1 MVVSSIDFES
11 QREHFASRIF
21 SIYGLIN
28 VKPRRMNHVKQED
41 TMNKA
46 HAAIV
51 ETILLAFIITKGQ
64 LYQHVLANVEVKILC
79 Q

>member
-1 MVVSSIDFES
+1 
-11 QREHFASRIF
+11 
-21 SIYGLIN
+21 
-28 VKPRRMNHVKQED
+28 MNHVKQED